1 MIVNWYVD
9 TVVGIGATVGIV
21 AGAVVATTLAMKNK
35 DNEDIYEYPKAKRL
49 VIEEGKH
56 FFDS

>member
-21 AGAVVATTLAMKNK
+21 AGAVVATTMAIKNK
-35 DNEDIYEYPKAKRL
+35 NDED
-49 VIEEGKH
+49 
-56 FFDS
+56 D

>member
-35 DNEDIYEYPKAKRL
+35 DNEDD
-49 VIEEGKH
+49 EE
-56 FFDS
+56 DEDD

>member
-1 MIVNWYVD
+1 MIIFWFVD

-35 DNEDIYEYPKAKRL
+35 DED
-49 VIEEGKH
+49 EE
-56 FFDS
+56 DEEDD